1 MKHNIEDIKLVYESY
16 RSIREKLV
24 QCTEDYVRE
33 FVGDNEYVLDG
44 DELETNKFC
53 GRVLSIKQENGEL
66 LVNAEHEKDIPFR
79 SLSVTDRVVIAKALA
94 DCFDEEVEPVPL
106 NSKILEENGIEL
118 RDNRPQHY
126 DLAKYFQ
133 VLK

>member
-1 MKHNIEDIKLVYESY
+1 MKYNFEDIRLGYEAYCSA
-16 RSIREKLV
+16 REKLA
-24 QCTEDYVRE
+24 QSIEDYVRK
-33 FVGDNEYVLDG
+33 FVGDNEYVIDG
-44 DELETNKFC
+44 DELGTNKFC

-79 SLSVTDRVVIAKALA
+79 SLSVTDKFFIAKELA

-126 DLAKYFQ
+126 DLAKYF
-133 VLK
+133 KSKE

>member
-1 MKHNIEDIKLVYESY
+1 MKYNFEDIKLGYESY
-16 RSIREKLV
+16 RSAREKLV

-33 FVGDNEYVLDG
+33 FVGDNEYVIDG
-44 DELETNKFC
+44 DELETDKFY
-53 GRVLSIKQENGEL
+53 GRVLSVKQENGEL
-66 LVNAEHEKDIPFR
+66 FVNAERIKDIPFR
-79 SLSVTDRVVIAKALA
+79 SLSVVDMVSIAKALA
-94 DCFDEEVEPVPL
+94 NCFDEVFEPVPL

>member
-1 MKHNIEDIKLVYESY
+1 MKYNFEDIRLGYEAYCSVKD
-16 RSIREKLV
+16 RLA

-33 FVGDNEYVLDG
+33 FVGDNEYVIDG
-44 DELETNKFC
+44 DELGTNKFC

-79 SLSVTDRVVIAKALA
+79 SLSVTDKVFIAKELA

-106 NSKILEENGIEL
+106 KSKILEENGIEL
-118 RDNRPQHY
+118 CDNRPQHY
-126 DLAKYFQ
+126 DLAKYF
-133 VLK
+133 KSKE